1 MAAEKSRFQVAK
13 VDYVNE
19 AMAPDEDEPSA
30 AAAASMGG
38 PQCLVNSPP
47 TSPTELANYGTVY
60 DTVNVKSL
68 LHYTHEAL
76 PRVDHYRNVMSV
88 HGHISRPTLD
98 ELHYSGRGSIAGLT
112 HSKSFS
118 EKIQGDA
125 SASPAVKFGWIQ
137 GVLVRCLLNI
147 WGVMLFLRLSW
158 VVGQAGIGL
167 AIAIILLAS
176 AVTMLTTLSMSAI
189 CTNGE
194 VRGGGTYY
202 MISRSLGPE
211 FGGAIGLIFSL
222 ANAVAVAMYVVGFAE
237 TVQAVMKRQSQV
249 IVDGDMNDI
258 RIISCATV
266 VVLLCI
272 ALIGT
277 EWESKAQIVL
287 LIILLAAMIDFVV
300 GSFFPPTMELMSK
313 GFVGYSGTL
322 ALENLKPG
330 FRDGETFFDVFSIF
344 FPAATGI
351 LAGANI
357 SGDLKDPQ
365 KAIPRGTL
373 LAIFITTLSYIGF
386 AVIAG
391 STVLR
396 DANGFAFNL
405 TEAGVKFEDISNC
418 TMSEGDKCEYGLMN
432 YFQVM
437 EMVSA
442 YGPLVIAGVFA
453 ATLSSALASLVSAP
467 KVFQAL
473 CNDKLFPYIHW
484 FGKGFGKNN
493 EPRRG
498 YMLAFA
504 ISLACCAIGELNAI
518 APIISNFF
526 LAAYCLINFSCFHA
540 SFTRMPGF
548 RPAFRYYNLW
558 VSLIGAVLCLSVM
571 FITNW
576 PTALGT
582 FAIILGLYIFIYQRK
597 PDVNWGSSTQA
608 QTYLDALNSV
618 VKLNNVR
625 DHIKNYRPQILVLT
639 GNPADRLPLVDFA
652 YLLTKKLSLMVC
664 GDIRKPPMSYR
675 SRNALMS
682 KAYNCFDQRKV
693 KAFYS
698 VVLHDS
704 FSKGVLSLIQLVGIG
719 KLRPNVVLMGFKANW
734 QSCPKK
740 ELLEYF
746 DAIHHA
752 FDSHMSLCILRL
764 AEGLDY
770 SKYSAEE
777 GTAVTT
783 TVPNAASTEPVGT
796 EGSLNRDTSS
806 NGTLPRNGS
815 SSQLSQAG
823 SSGDE
828 EEASTP
834 PQTPIRERDNR
845 DSGLGTYRKT
855 ASPSTTPNAAGRKSG
870 AGNGSAAVIGHENVT
885 VTFRRESSA
894 PTVLQRWSR
903 RSSSQ
908 AFERSVPKTV
918 LQSVNQFQ
926 RKQKKGSIDV
936 WWLYDDGGLTMLIPY
951 LLSTRSQFSSCNLRV
966 FALANKKY
974 ELDKEQRNMAAL
986 LSKFRIEYS
995 DVTVIPDIVKPP
1007 QASTKEEFFKILN
1020 PWRRSSADAESEQ
1033 APTPFVSE
1041 SEILAV
1047 KEKTNRHLRLH
1058 ELLRQ
1063 YSTGASLIVMTLPM
1077 PRKGTCTAPMYMAW
1091 LEMLTKDMP
1100 PFLLVRGNQ
1109 TSVLT
1114 FYS

>member
-1 MAAEKSRFQVAK
+1 MAR
-13 VDYVNE
+13 
-19 AMAPDEDEPSA
+19 
-30 AAAASMGG
+30 
-38 PQCLVNSPP
+38 
-47 TSPTELANYGTVY
+47 
-60 DTVNVKSL
+60 
-68 LHYTHEAL
+68 
-76 PRVDHYRNVMSV
+76 
-88 HGHISRPTLD
+88 
-98 ELHYSGRGSIAGLT
+98 
-112 HSKSFS
+112 
-118 EKIQGDA
+118 
-125 SASPAVKFGWIQ
+125 
-137 GVLVRCLLNI
+137 
-147 WGVMLFLRLSW
+147 
-158 VVGQAGIGL
+158 
-167 AIAIILLAS
+167 
-176 AVTMLTTLSMSAI
+176 
-189 CTNGE
+189 
-194 VRGGGTYY
+194 
-202 MISRSLGPE
+202 
-211 FGGAIGLIFSL
+211 
-222 ANAVAVAMYVVGFAE
+222 
-237 TVQAVMKRQSQV
+237 
-249 IVDGDMNDI
+249 
-258 RIISCATV
+258 
-266 VVLLCI
+266 
-272 ALIGT
+272 
-277 EWESKAQIVL
+277 
-287 LIILLAAMIDFVV
+287 
-300 GSFFPPTMELMSK
+300 

-322 ALENLKPG
+322 FMENVKPG

-373 LAIFITTLSYIGF
+373 LAIFITTISYIAF

-391 STVLR
+391 TTVLR
-396 DANGFAFNL
+396 DANGVPFNL
-405 TEAGVKFEDISNC
+405 TEAGVNFADIANC
-418 TMSEGDKCEYGLMN
+418 TMHEADKCEYGLMN

-484 FGKGFGKNN
+484 FGKGFGRNN

-498 YMLAFA
+498 YMLAFG

-558 VSLIGAVLCLSVM
+558 VSLLGAILCLSVM

-582 FAIILGLYIFIYQRK
+582 FAIILGLYIFIYNRK

-608 QTYLDALNSV
+608 QT
-618 VKLNNVR
+618 
-625 DHIKNYRPQILVLT
+625 PQILVLT

-664 GDIRKPPMSYR
+664 GDIRKAPMSYR
-675 SRNALMS
+675 SRNILMS
-682 KAYNCFDQRKV
+682 KAYNCFEQRKV

-698 VVLHDS
+698 LVVDNS
-704 FSKGVLSLIQLVGIG
+704 FSKGVLSLIQLVGVG
-719 KLRPNVVLMGFKANW
+719 KLRPNVVLMGFKADW
-734 QSCPKK
+734 QTCPKQ
-740 ELLEYF
+740 ELQEYF
-746 DAIHHA
+746 DAIHHS
-752 FDSHMSLCILRL
+752 FDSHMALCILRL
-764 AEGLDY
+764 AEGIDF
-770 SKYSAEE
+770 SKYSADEISA
-777 GTAVTT
+777 GVPVGSDPAS
-783 TVPNAASTEPVGT
+783 TVPART
-796 EGSLNRDTSS
+796 EGSLNRGASS
-806 NGTLPRNGS
+806 TDTLPRHGS

-823 SSGDE
+823 SSCDE
-828 EEASTP
+828 DESSTP
-834 PQTPIRERDNR
+834 PQTPTAERANR
-845 DSGLGTYRKT
+845 DSGLGTYRKNESS
-855 ASPSTTPNAAGRKSG
+855 SPSVSPNGDASTG
-870 AGNGSAAVIGHENVT
+870 ARNHKGGAAVIGHESVT
-885 VTFRRESSA
+885 VSFRRDSSA
-894 PTVLQRWSR
+894 PTVLQRWTR
-903 RSSSQ
+903 RTSSQ
-908 AFERSVPKTV
+908 VLERSVPKNV

-951 LLSTRSQFSSCNLRV
+951 LLSTRSQFSSCHLRV
-966 FALANKKY
+966 FALANKKH

-1007 QASTKEEFFKILN
+1007 QESTKEEFLKILN
-1020 PWRRSSADAESEQ
+1020 PWRRSSKDAESDQ
-1033 APTPFVSE
+1033 TPAPFVSD

-1063 YSTGASLIVMTLPM
+1063 YSPGASLIVMTLPM

>member
-1 MAAEKSRFQVAK
+1 MTEKSRSRFQVAK

-19 AMAPDEDEPSA
+19 ALAPDEDDAKPECILTSA
-30 AAAASMGG
+30 S
-38 PQCLVNSPP
+38 V
-47 TSPTELANYGTVY
+47 SPTELTAYATVY

-68 LHYTHEAL
+68 AQYTHEAL
-76 PRVDHYRNVMSV
+76 PRVDHYRNIMSV

-98 ELHYSGRGSIAGLT
+98 ELHYSGRGSTAGLRQ
-112 HSKSFS
+112 SLSIEGKP
-118 EKIQGDA
+118 EEMNI
-125 SASPAVKFGWIQ
+125 SPAVKFGWIQ

-167 AIAIILLAS
+167 GIAVVLLAS
-176 AVTMLTTLSMSAI
+176 TVTTLTTLSMSAI

-211 FGGAIGLIFSL
+211 FGGAIGLIFAL

-237 TVQAVMKRQSQV
+237 TVQAVLGRTGLL
-249 IVDGDMNDI
+249 IVDSGMNDI

-266 VVLLCI
+266 VVLLGI
-272 ALIGT
+272 AVIGT
-277 EWESKAQIVL
+277 EWESKAQVGL
-287 LIILLAAMIDFVV
+287 LIILLSAMVDFVV
-300 GSFFPPTMELMSK
+300 GSFMPPTEEQLQK
-313 GFVGYSGTL
+313 GFVGWTASVGL
-322 ALENLKPG
+322 DNFSPE
-330 FRDGETFFDVFSIF
+330 FRGGESFFSVFSVF

-357 SGDLKDPQ
+357 SGDLKNPQ
-365 KAIPRGTL
+365 TAIKKGTL
-373 LAIFITTLSYIGF
+373 LAILVTTISYVLF

-391 STVLR
+391 LCVVR
-396 DANGFAFNL
+396 DASGIFNASDTETIIIELANCTGFA
-405 TEAGVKFEDISNC
+405 
-418 TMSEGDKCEYGLMN
+418 GDKCPYGIMN

-498 YMLAFA
+498 YVLAFF

-548 RPAFRYYNLW
+548 RPAFRYYNHW
-558 VSLIGAVLCLSVM
+558 ASLLGAILCLSVM

-576 PTALGT
+576 PTALAT
-582 FAIILGLYIFIYQRK
+582 FAIILGLYIFIAHRK

-608 QTYLDALNSV
+608 QTYLDALSNV
-618 VKLNNVR
+618 IRLNTVK
-625 DHIKNYRPQILVLT
+625 DHVKNYRPQILVLT
-639 GNPADRLPLVDFA
+639 GNPEDRLPLVDFA
-652 YLLTKKLSLMVC
+652 YLLTKKLSLMIC
-664 GDIRKPPMSYR
+664 GEVRKPPLSYR
-675 SRNALMS
+675 SRNAAVA
-682 KAYNCFDQRKV
+682 KAYRCFEKRKV
-693 KAFYS
+693 KSFYGL
-698 VVLHDS
+698 VENES
-704 FSKGVLSLIQLVGIG
+704 FSQGVFSLIQLVGIG
-719 KLRPNVVLMGFKANW
+719 KLRPNVVLMGYKASW
-734 QSCPKK
+734 QTCPHS
-740 ELLEYF
+740 ELQEYF
-746 DAIHHA
+746 DAIHNA
-752 FDSHMSLCILRL
+752 FDSHMALGILRL

-770 SKYSAEE
+770 TGHANLEEVLAENH
-777 GTAVTT
+777 VDS
-783 TVPNAASTEPVGT
+783 PKISQRDAASTET
-796 EGSLNRDTSS
+796 LARNAS
-806 NGTLPRNGS
+806 N
-815 SSQLSQAG
+815 SQLSQAG
-823 SSGDE
+823 SSADE
-828 EEASTP
+828 SSLPRTP
-834 PQTPIRERDNR
+834 ALERANR
-845 DSGLGTYRKT
+845 DSGLGSYHQTTTVVATPGDTSAVDGAVPRVDGTPKT
-855 ASPSTTPNAAGRKSG
+855 RSMASQ
-870 AGNGSAAVIGHENVT
+870 
-885 VTFRRESSA
+885 
-894 PTVLQRWSR
+894 VLDL
-903 RSSSQ
+903 
-908 AFERSVPKTV
+908 AKSVPKNV

-926 RKQKKGSIDV
+926 RKQKKGTIDV

-951 LLSTRSQFSSCNLRV
+951 LLTTRSQFSSCKLRV

-974 ELDKEQRNMAAL
+974 ELDQEQRNMAGL
-986 LSKFRIEYS
+986 LRKFRIDYS
-995 DVTVIPDIVKPP
+995 DVLVVPDVIKSP
-1007 QASTKEEFFKILN
+1007 QEATKAEFQKLLK
-1020 PWRRSSADAESEQ
+1020 PWRRSSRDAEGMTS
-1033 APTPFVSE
+1033 PYVTD
-1041 SEILAV
+1041 SEIIAM
-1047 KEKTNRHLRLH
+1047 KEKTYRNLRLH

-1063 YSTGASLIVMTLPM
+1063 HSTNATLVVMTLPM
-1077 PRKGTCTAPMYMAW
+1077 PRKGACSAPMYMAW
-1091 LEMLTKDMP
+1091 LEMLTRDMP